1 MHNLLSDV
9 KNTTK
14 LFNEIGKARESGA
27 DGVKVSMQPVKTYT
41 YNKLR
46 ERIIEIYGTQSKF
59 AEKLG
64 VSKKSVSK
72 KMNCQTEFSQADI
85 IQWSMLLNLQK
96 DEYGEYFF
104 A

>member
-1 MHNLLSDV
+1 M
-9 KNTTK
+9 
-14 LFNEIGKARESGA
+14 
-27 DGVKVSMQPVKTYT
+27 PYT

-46 ERIIEIYGTQSKF
+46 GRIIEIYGTQGKF

-64 VSKKSVSK
+64 VSQNAVSK

-85 IQWSMLLNLQK
+85 IQWSILLNVQK

-104 A
+104 T

>member
-1 MHNLLSDV
+1 ML
-9 KNTTK
+9 
-14 LFNEIGKARESGA
+14 
-27 DGVKVSMQPVKTYT
+27 YT

-46 ERIIEIYGTQSKF
+46 GRIVELYGTQGKF

-64 VSKKSVSK
+64 VSRNAVSK
-72 KMNCQTEFSQADI
+72 KMTCQTEFSQADI

-104 A
+104 T

>member
-1 MHNLLSDV
+1 MH
-9 KNTTK
+9 
-14 LFNEIGKARESGA
+14 
-27 DGVKVSMQPVKTYT
+27 YT

-46 ERIIEIYGTQSKF
+46 GRIIEKYGTQGKF

-64 VSKKSVSK
+64 VSKNSVSK
-72 KMNCQTEFSQADI
+72 KMNCQTEFSQEDI
-85 IQWSMLLNLQK
+85 IQWSMMLNIQK

>member
-1 MHNLLSDV
+1 M
-9 KNTTK
+9 
-14 LFNEIGKARESGA
+14 
-27 DGVKVSMQPVKTYT
+27 PYT

-46 ERIIEIYGTQSKF
+46 GRIIEVYGTQSKF

-64 VSKKSVSK
+64 VSKNSVSK

-85 IQWSMLLNLQK
+85 IQWSMLLNVQK

-104 A
+104 T